1 MSAALESDYRLAL
14 RMGSPQRSLAWL
26 LIAGLHLGALAALM
40 HLPAESAPLP
50 PPQALMVSFINE
62 PAPPKVEP
70 PPPEPPP
77 PPKPLPKLVA
87 TPKPTPSAMKAPP
100 PEELPVVEEVLLA
113 EPAPVPPQHAPPAP
127 AAEPVVV
134 PPNFVAAYLNNPAP
148 AYPYLSKQRREQGT
162 VMLRVLVSAAGRAE
176 QVLIDRSSGHSRL
189 DEAAQD
195 VVLKRWR
202 FVPARQGEDPISA
215 WVLVPIQFELKG

>member
-1 MSAALESDYRLAL
+1 MSLALENDYRLAQ

-40 HLPAESAPLP
+40 HLPAESAALP
-50 PPQALMVSFINE
+50 PAQAMMVSFISE
-62 PAPPKVEP
+62 PAPPKAEP
-70 PPPEPPP
+70 PPPEP

-87 TPKPTPSAMKAPP
+87 TPKPTPSVMKAPP
-100 PEELPVVEEVLLA
+100 LEELPVVDETAVVESPPALPQPA
-113 EPAPVPPQHAPPAP
+113 APAPPV
-127 AAEPVVV
+127 EPVVV
-134 PPNFVAAYLNNPAP
+134 PPNFVAAYLNNPGP

-162 VMLRVLVSAAGRAE
+162 VMLRVLVSAAGRAD
-176 QVLIDRSSGHSRL
+176 QVLIDRSSGHNRL

-202 FVPARQGEDPISA
+202 FAPARKGEDPISA